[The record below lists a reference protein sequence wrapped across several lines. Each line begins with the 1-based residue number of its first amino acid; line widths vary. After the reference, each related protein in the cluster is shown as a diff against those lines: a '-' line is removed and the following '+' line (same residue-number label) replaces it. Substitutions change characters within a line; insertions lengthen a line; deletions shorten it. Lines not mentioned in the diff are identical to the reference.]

1 MSNDFLKIAMMEAVS
16 EANAINP
23 LATVIK
29 THLKDMKLLIAPF
42 FDYVLVDN
50 KPVTALRIINKTNHI
65 SIRINWEIASGVPT
79 MQTNIKSVS
88 YWDSNTTNKSKPSK
102 IILMNEKATLTDILI
117 LLGEL
122 LSGDMK
128 KVVAGEFDTFKT
140 PITESLLLHNIYEIA
155 SNTNNKYE
163 LNRKIK
169 WLTEAKVNDIHGH
182 PDIEKVREMISN
194 NTDKGLGTMAF
205 WKTSKAL
212 SFLKSELEKHQP
224 ENFKAKGNKGQ
235 TVYIGKLE
243 DFDRYL
249 ADSKSSIL
257 NTTVVTAPKK
267 EEPNPNNTQEIE
279 KTIVQAEE
287 NTYQKTLK
295 HLTILVKN
303 IAAKRLRAVYIFG
316 RGGVGKCVHPD
327 TLVNVVLN

>member
-1 MSNDFLKIAMMEAVS
+1 MSNDFLKVAMMEAVS
-16 EANAINP
+16 ESNAIKP

-42 FDYVLVDN
+42 FDYVSVDN
-50 KPVTALRIINKTNHI
+50 KPVTALRIINTTNHI
-65 SIRINWEIASGVPT
+65 SIRINWEIVSGVPT
-79 MQTNIKSVS
+79 MQSNIKSVS

-102 IILMNEKATLTDILI
+102 LIVMNEKAKLTDILT
-117 LLGEL
+117 LLSEL
-122 LSGDMK
+122 LSGEMK
-128 KVVAGEFDTFKT
+128 KVGAGEFDTFKI
-140 PITESLLLHNIYEIA
+140 PLSESLLLHNIYEIA

-163 LNRKIK
+163 LDRKIM
-169 WLTEAKVNDIHGH
+169 WLTEAKVTDIHGH
-182 PDIEKVREMISN
+182 PDIEKIRELISN
-194 NTDKGLGTMAF
+194 NNEKGLGTMAF

-212 SFLKSELEKHQP
+212 SFLKAELEKHQP
-224 ENFKAKGNKGQ
+224 EKFKAKGSKGQ
-235 TVYIGKLE
+235 TVYIGTLE

-249 ADSKSSIL
+249 ADAKSGIL
-257 NTTVVTAPKK
+257 NTTVVVATKK
-267 EEPNPNNTQEIE
+267 EDPNPNNTQEIE

-295 HLTILVKN
+295 HLAILVKN